1 MANPG
6 KAVERTGSC
15 ACGALTVTARGE
27 PADVYLC
34 SCLDCQRG
42 TGSAFSYAALFP
54 ESEVA
59 VTGETRK
66 YESRG
71 ESGRAIES
79 SFCSTCGT
87 AVMFRAE
94 GLPGVLGVPV
104 GCFADPS
111 FAKPSK
117 LFWASRR
124 HHWLDLPADIAAIET
139 Q

>member
-1 MANPG
+1 MVDQKDSP
-6 KAVERTGSC
+6 ERAAAC

-27 PADVYLC
+27 PVDVYLC

-54 ESEVA
+54 ESEVTIA
-59 VTGETRK
+59 GERTQ

-71 ESGRAIES
+71 DSGRAIES
-79 SFCSTCGT
+79 SFCPICGT
-87 AVMFRAE
+87 AVMFSAE
-94 GLPGVLGVPV
+94 GLPGVVGVPV

-111 FAKPSK
+111 FARPSK
-117 LFWASRR
+117 MFWASRR
-124 HHWLDLPADIAAIET
+124 HRWLDLPAEISLIDT

>member
-1 MANPG
+1 MASE
-6 KAVERTGSC
+6 ALERTARC
-15 ACGALTVTARGE
+15 ACGNLTVATRGE
-27 PADVYLC
+27 PVDVYLC

-54 ESEVA
+54 ESAVA
-59 VTGETRK
+59 VAGDWRNYK
-66 YESRG
+66 QHG
-71 ESGRAIES
+71 DSGRTIDS
-79 SFCSTCGT
+79 SFCPTCGT
-87 AVMFRAE
+87 AVAFRAE
-94 GLPGVLGVPV
+94 GLPGTVGVPV

-124 HHWLDLPADIAAIET
+124 HHWLDLPDDIVLIET